1 MIGGHPGGMQDNRN
15 DQIVWFAVVRDSPK
29 TMSKNNSTRMHSKRG
44 TGYLVEFMALYFLP
58 FSA

>member
-29 TMSKNNSTRMHSKRG
+29 TMSKNNSTRVRSKHG
-44 TGYLVEFMALYFLP
+44 TGHPVEFVALYFLP